1 MAVSYSDDRILGVGA
16 CLRVCVCVCGGGGE
30 EDVSVIRSTLLS
42 SGKGLS
48 VLHVPLLRIYS
59 GLVGIINPRHEK
71 DVGCTLY
78 LSTTM
83 NNLIITLC
91 SFLCHH
97 PLLIFM
103 KI

>member
-1 MAVSYSDDRILGVGA
+1 MW
-16 CLRVCVCVCGGGGE
+16 GGGGGG
-30 EDVSVIRSTLLS
+30 DVSVIRSTLLS
-42 SGKGLS
+42 SGKGQS

-83 NNLIITLC
+83 NNLIITL
-91 SFLCHH
+91 FLFMPPS
-97 PLLIFM
+97 PLDFYENMNLLAN
-103 KI
+103 